1 MGMHISE
8 KHAL

>member
-8 KHAL
+8 KHSL

>member
-8 KHAL
+8 KRTL